1 MFISIDAENIF
12 DKIQYGFIIK
22 LLGRLGVEGTC
33 KGKKKSIKTTT
44 NFSMEIV
51 KAEESRPGYFKV

>member
-1 MFISIDAENIF
+1 MIISIDAENTF

-33 KGKKKSIKTTT
+33 KGKKNLSKRQLISQWKL
-44 NFSMEIV
+44 
-51 KAEESRPGYFKV
+51 